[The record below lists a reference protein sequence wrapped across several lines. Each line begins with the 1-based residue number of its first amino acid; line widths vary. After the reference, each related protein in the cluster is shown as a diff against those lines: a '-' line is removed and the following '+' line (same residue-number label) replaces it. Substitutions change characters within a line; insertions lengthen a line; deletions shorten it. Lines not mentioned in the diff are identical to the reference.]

1 MAKQEPTDKVE
12 STETLEENRPLDDS
26 ELKEVVSGASPE
38 DYDEWHSLPNRS
50 GSSGPGA
57 GE

>member
-1 MAKQEPTDKVE
+1 MPKQEPIDKAE
-12 STETLEENRPLDDS
+12 SSEESRPLDDS
-26 ELKEVVSGASPE
+26 ELKEVVGGVTQE
-38 DYDEWHSLPNRS
+38 DYDEWHSLPDRS